1 MARHDTCGHAV
12 GDALLV
18 SVANRLRGLTR
29 TDDHIARFGGDEF
42 VILQR
47 PVRSKPE
54 AASFAGRVLSALSK
68 AFEIDGHHLVVGA
81 SIGIALAP
89 QDGNEVTILLRHADM
104 ALYLAKTKRD
114 GSLRFFEPQM
124 AAALVARR
132 KIETDLRAAF
142 CGGALEVDFQPIVS
156 LKSMRPTSCEA
167 LIRWPSADDGMKSP
181 GQFIPVAEEMGIISE
196 IGAWVLMQACR
207 ECSKWPAGVRVAVN
221 LSPVQF
227 RQGNLHIVIADALAA
242 AGLPPSRL
250 EVEITE
256 SVLHR
261 DFPSTR
267 AALCQLRAMGIG
279 ISLDDF
285 GTGYSGLNYLHAL
298 PLDKIKID
306 RSFSQSLLTDS
317 RSLKLLRGIAKLS
330 SDLGIT
336 VAVKGIETQEQADLI
351 AGEVDIDEVQ
361 GFLFSSAVSAP
372 RVQELLAQYRGPISL
387 SSASGQRTIN

>member
-1 MARHDTCGHAV
+1 
-12 GDALLV
+12 
-18 SVANRLRGLTR
+18 
-29 TDDHIARFGGDEF
+29 
-42 VILQR
+42 
-47 PVRSKPE
+47 
-54 AASFAGRVLSALSK
+54 
-68 AFEIDGHHLVVGA
+68 
-81 SIGIALAP
+81 
-89 QDGNEVTILLRHADM
+89 
-104 ALYLAKTKRD
+104 
-114 GSLRFFEPQM
+114 
-124 AAALVARR
+124 
-132 KIETDLRAAF
+132 
-142 CGGALEVDFQPIVS
+142 
-156 LKSMRPTSCEA
+156 
-167 LIRWPSADDGMKSP
+167 
-181 GQFIPVAEEMGIISE
+181 
-196 IGAWVLMQACR
+196 
-207 ECSKWPAGVRVAVN
+207 
-221 LSPVQF
+221 
-227 RQGNLHIVIADALAA
+227 VIADALAA